1 MAHLT
6 PFEKQQKIAENAHNE
21 YQGRN
26 AAIVYAC
33 VLLLL
38 GFVLYNFDLGISST
52 VFKAIIDVALSAVDV
67 LAALFGGTRAGV
79 CVCLLIAFV
88 LWIFF
93 QQQMAGRAHN
103 RYNFFGDHDH
113 DPKH

>member
-26 AAIVYAC
+26 AAVVYAC

-38 GFVLYNFDLGISST
+38 GFVLYNFDLGVPSVI
-52 VFKAIIDVALSAVDV
+52 FRAIIDLGMSAVDV
-67 LAALFGGTRAGV
+67 IAAALGASRAGV